1 MWVQSNKGC
10 SCGTREKDAK
20 VFLLYNKGAFPQLAH
35 LFLSF
40 FSICF
45 VPLILWT
52 LPTKILNFSFTMYI
66 SWVITRPVFFTKCYD
81 MEVGENRVCVLWYRE
96 ERRRK
101 TRDIYR
107 RHQPLQP

>member
-1 MWVQSNKGC
+1 
-10 SCGTREKDAK
+10 
-20 VFLLYNKGAFPQLAH
+20 
-35 LFLSF
+35 
-40 FSICF
+40 
-45 VPLILWT
+45 LILWT

-81 MEVGENRVCVLWYRE
+81 MEVGENRVCILWYRE

-107 RHQPLQP
+107 RHQPLQPWPCIRPVSCTSVTQKPTLREPGPARWDSGYGRQNLFLNRGG